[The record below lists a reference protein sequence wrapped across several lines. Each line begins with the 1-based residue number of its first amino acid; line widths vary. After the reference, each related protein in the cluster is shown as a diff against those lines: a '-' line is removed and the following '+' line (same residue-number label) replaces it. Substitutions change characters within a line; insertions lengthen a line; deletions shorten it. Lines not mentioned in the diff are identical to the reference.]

1 MTEQEKERARRFG
14 AYIRQLRVARGMTQ
28 QELATKC
35 GYGHRATLG
44 CNDVAL
50 YNFRHSY
57 ITNLATA
64 GLPLICLKSLCG
76 HTLDMPTLEI
86 YGHTTE
92 NELRLA
98 QTKLNEVF
106 EALW

>member
-35 GYGHRATLG
+35 GYGH
-44 CNDVAL
+44 
-50 YNFRHSY
+50 
-57 ITNLATA
+57 
-64 GLPLICLKSLCG
+64 
-76 HTLDMPTLEI
+76 
-86 YGHTTE
+86 TTD